1 MLGMLGSGVPRI
13 SIALVIL
20 ILPLLTHAELRL
32 SAAAQLQAGDFVT
45 FILPEAGNHPE
56 PRDPDVKFGVG
67 GSANEQATD
76 VLVYMDGTTSAF
88 SGPENNPALCAG
100 GTVQAAELIDPES
113 KRPKRT
119 INVITLHPNAVIP
132 PQTRLEEIQV
142 LSKCLDSEGKVYFM
156 YMGTIRAV
164 PDAAPSGG
172 R

>member
-1 MLGMLGSGVPRI
+1 MLIRP
-13 SIALVIL
+13 SILSTLVLLALAGQVEGQG
-20 ILPLLTHAELRL
+20 AG
-32 SAAAQLQAGDFVT
+32 AVQLQVGDFVT
-45 FILPEAGNHPE
+45 FILPETGNHPE

-76 VLVYMDGTTSAF
+76 VLVYMDGKTSAF
-88 SGPENNPALCAG
+88 AGPENNPSLCAG
-100 GTVQAAELIDPES
+100 GTIQTAELVDPEA

-119 INVITLHPNAVIP
+119 INVITQHPNLTIP

-156 YMGTIRAV
+156 YMGTIRTV
-164 PDAAPSGG
+164 PSETPSAG

>member
-1 MLGMLGSGVPRI
+1 MLIRP
-13 SIALVIL
+13 SILSALVV
-20 ILPLLTHAELRL
+20 LPLLAHAGPQV
-32 SAAAQLQAGDFVT
+32 SGAAQLQVGDFVT

-76 VLVYMDGTTSAF
+76 VLVYIDGKTSTF
-88 SGPENNPALCAG
+88 SGPENNPSLCAG
-100 GTVQAAELIDPES
+100 GTVQAAELIDPEA

-119 INVITLHPNAVIP
+119 INVITLHPNLAIP

-142 LSKCLDSEGKVYFM
+142 LSKCLDAEGKVYFM
-156 YMGTIRAV
+156 YMGTIRTV
-164 PDAAPSGG
+164 PADAPSGA

>member
-1 MLGMLGSGVPRI
+1 MRLRS
-13 SIALVIL
+13 SIRSALVV
-20 ILPLLTHAELRL
+20 LPLLTLAG
-32 SAAAQLQAGDFVT
+32 SPVSGAAQQLQAGDFVT

-76 VLVYMDGTTSAF
+76 VLVYIEGKTSTF
-88 SGPENNPALCAG
+88 TGPENNPSLCAG

-119 INVITLHPNAVIP
+119 LNVITQHPNMMLP

-142 LSKCLDSEGKVYFM
+142 LSKCLDSEGTVYFM
-156 YMGTIRAV
+156 YMGTLRTLPGEPA
-164 PDAAPSGG
+164 SGS